1 MNPLILFRQVIGE
14 FEKVLRKRLYHSFLM
29 YIIILNTYIECSA
42 LIYAQ
47 TTGLPK

>member
-1 MNPLILFRQVIGE
+1 MKPLILFIRVIGE
-14 FEKVLRKRLYHSFLM
+14 FKKVLRKRLYDSFLV